1 MLFVATRGLPLLI
14 EVGLLIYAIVDCIQT
29 PVPRHLPKWA
39 WILLIVVLPLFGSIA
54 WLVLGRPDRRAA
66 AVPWPATGTAGYPEY
81 ERPGRAGRSGRSVAP
96 DDDPDFLAGLAARHE
111 DERRLAAW
119 EENLRRREE
128 DLRPGGSPDAP
139 GTTPPDDAAPG
150 APGRL

>member
-29 PVPRHLPKWA
+29 PVPRNLPKWA
-39 WILLIVVLPLFGSIA
+39 WLVVIIVLPLFGSIA
-54 WLVLGRPDRRAA
+54 WLLLGRPDRRAG

-81 ERPGRAGRSGRSVAP
+81 ERPRPGGSGRSLAP
-96 DDDPDFLAGLAARHE
+96 DDDPDFLAGLAARRE
-111 DERRLAAW
+111 DETRLKAW

-128 DLRPGGSPDAP
+128 ELRKDGSPGAS
-139 GTTPPDDAAPG
+139 GTTPPDDAGPG
-150 APGRL
+150 APGQQ